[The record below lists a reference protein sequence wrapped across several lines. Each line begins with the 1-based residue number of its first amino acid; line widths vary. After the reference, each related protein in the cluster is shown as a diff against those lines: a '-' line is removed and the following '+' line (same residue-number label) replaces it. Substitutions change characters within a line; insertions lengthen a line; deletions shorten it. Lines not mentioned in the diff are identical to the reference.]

1 MAEGNG
7 KSKKVD
13 PDLEGRF
20 RLDVGQTEDES
31 FVIDQTELSTGE
43 KKRVAIFPKDQL
55 VLRVKDEETGKHKF
69 ATRDMAEIRAM
80 VFVRVFSELAS
91 SGQLGI

>member
-7 KSKKVD
+7 QSKKVE
-13 PDLEGRF
+13 PDLDGRF
-20 RLDVGQTEDES
+20 RLDVGQTDNEAY
-31 FVIDQTELSTGE
+31 VVDQTELSTGE
-43 KKRVAIFPKDQL
+43 KKRVAIFPKDQV
-55 VLRVKDEETGKHKF
+55 VLTVKDEETGKHKF

-80 VFVRVFSELAS
+80 VFTRVFSELAS